1 MAMAMA
7 ACCRSASATALL
19 LVVLVLAAGSP
30 RCGAAPQGAQVTR
43 VPGFDGALPSK
54 HYAGYLCS

>member
-1 MAMAMA
+1 MAMA
-7 ACCRSASATALL
+7 ATSLL
-19 LVVLVLAAGSP
+19 LIVALVLAAGSP